1 MFQDCRQ
8 NNSIKMF
15 VTMFKRIICI
25 FCINNNKFFHS
36 CIIAIAVTGKKE
48 GYIFYI
54 RKRPLDIVV
63 IEVRLPCP
71 VIGRMRTTI
80 FQNSPHTRTG
90 EKRAIPVGI
99 ESMRIDSPKKKI

>member
-36 CIIAIAVTGKKE
+36 CIVAIAVTGKKE

-71 VIGRMRTTI
+71 VIGREQPYSRTRRI
-80 FQNSPHTRTG
+80 RG
-90 EKRAIPVGI
+90 RARN
-99 ESMRIDSPKKKI
+99 EQSL